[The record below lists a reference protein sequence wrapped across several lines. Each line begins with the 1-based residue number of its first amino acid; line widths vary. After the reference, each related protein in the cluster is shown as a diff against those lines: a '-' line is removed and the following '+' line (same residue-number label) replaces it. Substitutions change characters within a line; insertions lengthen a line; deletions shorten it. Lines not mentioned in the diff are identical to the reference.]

1 MGQLG
6 SYFVDGGGKAGQP
19 GFQRCNGPLKT
30 SSGDVQQFGQRY
42 TVPLAPS
49 PSETGGKSE
58 RGAQAQDGTEGTG
71 GGAVVVWVGRRP
83 NDDGGGGL
91 MGLTG
96 LIGLFGQQR
105 HGVGQLLQLLGG
117 GGVGN
122 GGGQFL
128 LKELTNFVHGLN
140 KQRRYRRL
148 FFVVGGGGWTWAFQ
162 ILADAVTGA
171 GGEENFGG
179 GKTDSGGV
187 GHCQVVSA
195 PVACPCF

>member
-1 MGQLG
+1 
-6 SYFVDGGGKAGQP
+6 
-19 GFQRCNGPLKT
+19 
-30 SSGDVQQFGQRY
+30 
-42 TVPLAPS
+42 
-49 PSETGGKSE
+49 
-58 RGAQAQDGTEGTG
+58 
-71 GGAVVVWVGRRP
+71 
-83 NDDGGGGL
+83 

-179 GKTDSGGV
+179 GKTDSGG
-187 GHCQVVSA
+187 GHCQVS
-195 PVACPCF
+195 PVFLNNDRLIGGLLFSEDFPKTKSTLT